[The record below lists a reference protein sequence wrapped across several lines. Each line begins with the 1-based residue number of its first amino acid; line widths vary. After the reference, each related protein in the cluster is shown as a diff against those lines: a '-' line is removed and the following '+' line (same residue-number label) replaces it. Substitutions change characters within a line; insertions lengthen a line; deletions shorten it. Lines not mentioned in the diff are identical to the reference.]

1 MRVKFNLADREKYLD
16 ALVNLFKVNK
26 SDVKRN
32 DVTHK
37 KDEIVPCRTLGE
49 KDE

>member
-26 SDVKRN
+26 SDVKCN

-37 KDEIVPCRTLGE
+37 KDENVTHGTIGG